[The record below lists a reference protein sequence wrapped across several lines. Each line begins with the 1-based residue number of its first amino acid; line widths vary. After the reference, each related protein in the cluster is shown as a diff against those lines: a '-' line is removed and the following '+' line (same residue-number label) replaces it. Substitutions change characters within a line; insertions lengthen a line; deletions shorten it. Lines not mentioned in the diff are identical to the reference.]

1 MGDLISEELISV
13 IIPVYKVGKYLDKC
27 VESVVGQ
34 SYQNLEIILV
44 DDGSPDNC
52 PIMCDTWAERD
63 SRIKIIHKAN
73 GGLSDARNAGM
84 AIATGEFMGF
94 VDSDDWI
101 SPDMYQHLHDLM
113 VTDDSD
119 IAACG
124 VEMVWE
130 DGRASYRLTKSGCC
144 VLNQEE
150 AMRAIIEESWLKQP
164 VWYKLYKTELIRDIL
179 FPVGKYHEDV
189 FWSYQA
195 VAKAE
200 KVSVSDRLGYYYV
213 QHGGSI
219 MGERYSLKRLDA
231 IDAKKN
237 RIIFIHEHFPAMETL
252 TQIDLLFSCMYHG
265 QMAIKYL
272 ENQERRQ
279 AFTLLE
285 NTVVYCPM
293 PHGDEYEKRSIMQ
306 KFWMRLAKRNLGLT
320 CWIRS
325 RLGIG
330 L

>member
-1 MGDLISEELISV
+1 MKDLINDDLISV
-13 IIPVYKVGKYLDKC
+13 IIPVYKVEKYFDKC
-27 VESVVGQ
+27 IESVINQ
-34 SYQNLEIILV
+34 SYRNLEIILV

-52 PIMCDTWAERD
+52 PAMCDNWAKKD
-63 SRIKIIHKAN
+63 NRIKVIHKTN

-84 AIATGEFMGF
+84 AVATGEFMGF

-101 SPDMYQHLHDLM
+101 SSDMYQQLHELLTADG
-113 VTDDSD
+113 SD

-130 DGRASYRLTKSGCC
+130 DEIPSYRLTKSGCRF
-144 VLNQEE
+144 LNQEE

-164 VWYKLYKTELIRDIL
+164 VWYKLYKTALVRDIL

-200 KVSVSDRLGYYYV
+200 KVSVTDRVGYYYV
-213 QHGGSI
+213 QHNGSI
-219 MGERYSLKRLDA
+219 MGESYSLKRLDA
-231 IDAKKN
+231 IEAKKN
-237 RIIFIHEHFPAMETL
+237 RILFIHERFPMLETL

-272 ENQERRQ
+272 KNSERKQ
-279 AFTLLE
+279 AFKLLKD
-285 NTVVYCPM
+285 TVLYCPM
-293 PHGDEYEKRSIMQ
+293 PHGDEYRKKSIMQ
-306 KFWMRLAKRNLGLT
+306 KIWMHLAKQNLFFT
-320 CWIRS
+320 CWIRGS
-325 RLGIG
+325 LGIG